1 MTKGLILSHLAMCSL
16 LSPLIMSFGHVFTFV
31 TTYVIWAYVPFCHH
45 LLCDLVMCSFCHYLL
60 CHLVMCSFLSP
71 LMSFDHMF
79 PFCHHLLCHLIM
91 CSLLSLLIMSS
102 GHRFPFVITYYVIW
116 PCVPFLSPLMSF
128 GHMFPFCHHL
138 LCHLIMC
145 SFLSLLIMPSDH
157 LFPFVITYYVIWSYV
172 PFCHYLLCHLV
183 IWSLFSPLIMSSGHV
198 FPFVTTYYVIWSH
211 VPFLSPFIMSS
222 GHVFPF
228 VTTYYVLRSYVFF
241 CHYLLCYLVT
251 CSLFVTTYYVIWPCV
266 PFCHHLL
273 CTQVICF
280 LLSPLVRW
288 PYITLHLASHFY
300 YVRLLYAMLLLN
312 LMRSCGH
319 MPRYL
324 MQHLSLLLCHLAIC
338 YVTFHHHS
346 SFTIQLKL

>member
-1 MTKGLILSHLAMCSL
+1 MNNTIRTLMTKGLILSHLAMCSL

-79 PFCHHLLCHLIM
+79 PCCHHLLCHLIM

-102 GHRFPFVITYYVIW
+102 GHMFPFVITYYVIW

-228 VTTYYVLRSYVFF
+228 VTTYYVLRSYV
-241 CHYLLCYLVT
+241 
-251 CSLFVTTYYVIWPCV
+251 S
-266 PFCHHLL
+266 FCHHLSGGH
-273 CTQVICF
+273 I
-280 LLSPLVRW
+280 SR
-288 PYITLHLASHFY
+288 YIL
-300 YVRLLYAMLLLN
+300 
-312 LMRSCGH
+312 
-319 MPRYL
+319 
-324 MQHLSLLLCHLAIC
+324 Q
-338 YVTFHHHS
+338 VTFIMS
-346 SFTIQLKL
+346 GCYMLCYF

>member
-1 MTKGLILSHLAMCSL
+1 MCSL

-71 LMSFDHMF
+71 LMSFDNMF

-128 GHMFPFCHHL
+128 GHMFPFCNHL

-145 SFLSLLIMPSDH
+145 SFLSLLIMSSDH

-183 IWSLFSPLIMSSGHV
+183 IWSLFHHLLCHQVMCSPLSLLIMSSGHM
-198 FPFVTTYYVIWSH
+198 F
-211 VPFLSPFIMSS
+211 
-222 GHVFPF
+222 
-228 VTTYYVLRSYVFF
+228 
-241 CHYLLCYLVT
+241 
-251 CSLFVTTYYVIWPCV
+251 

-273 CTQVICF
+273 CHLAMCS
-280 LLSPLVRW
+280 LLSPLIM
-288 PYITLHLASHFY
+288 YS
-300 YVRLLYAMLLLN
+300 
-312 LMRSCGH
+312 GH
-319 MPRYL
+319 MFPFVTTCQVAIY
-324 MQHLSLLLCHLAIC
+324 HVTSCKSLLLCQVAIC
-338 YVTFHHHS
+338 YATFKSYEVMWPYATLSYAALVTFIMS
-346 SFTIQLKL
+346 SGHMLCYLSSSLFIYNSIEIVICIWYTGKLYI